1 MSHTH
6 DVPLNVPATLS
17 QVQSFGKVHV
27 VDGVHHEL
35 RRDHL
40 AAKPAPV
47 EAADGVLATF
57 HAVELDVD
65 LAVVVVEREADMHDM
80 TVLVFALFRDVFFK
94 GFLPAWLV
102 FTTLV
107 SV

>member
-1 MSHTH
+1 MSCTQ
-6 DVPLNVPATLS
+6 DVPLNVPAFLS
-17 QVQSFGKVHV
+17 QVQGFRKVHV

-40 AAKPAPV
+40 AAEPAPV
-47 EAADGVLATF
+47 EAANGILAAF

-65 LAVVVVEREADMHDM
+65 LAVVVVEREADMNDM
-80 TVLVFALFRDVFFK
+80 AVLVLALCRDVFFESL
-94 GFLPAWLV
+94 LPAWLV
-102 FTTLV
+102 FTTLD